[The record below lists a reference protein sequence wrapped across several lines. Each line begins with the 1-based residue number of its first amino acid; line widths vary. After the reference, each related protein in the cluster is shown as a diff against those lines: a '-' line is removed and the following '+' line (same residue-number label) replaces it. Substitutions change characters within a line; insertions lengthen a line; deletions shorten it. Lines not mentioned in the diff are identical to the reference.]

1 MTGRTRITA
10 ILVSSACLFPATA
23 GAQQRVEPVPGLT
36 DPPDAIVA
44 GPDGAMWA
52 SVEAN
57 PGRVARITTA
67 GEVTQ
72 QGVGGIGG
80 FPVNRHPSH
89 LVSHGGALWFVTS
102 GAPSS
107 FGRLTVLSPFT
118 GFSLVY
124 GRPTALADG
133 PDGALW
139 MTVDAG
145 PAQPDAITRFTPD
158 PRNEMTRTLQGQTEP
173 RQPISG
179 PDGALWFMEADRLG
193 RITPSGMLSYRA
205 IGGAALTA
213 LAADSTDLWY
223 AQGNSVR
230 RLDETTTYDIGS
242 PTSAL
247 AAGPDGAMWAATQHG
262 VVRIAAGEEPTTV
275 PIDATPLALAA
286 GPDGRLWVALDRDPY
301 LVKITVPP
309 AIADIAQDDAA
320 VSARVDPNGLTTTV
334 KAELRQADGSWNEI
348 SRAQIDVTATVR
360 LRLPEDLGPG
370 DHLVRITATNAAGST
385 SSRPLTISVPEPI
398 ATATPVPTA
407 SPTPTPTVTPASAPG
422 PVEGKSVEVEVVS
435 GEVSYRVPPES
446 TYTALEGSVTLPLGV
461 LLDTTDGKV
470 RVASQVDGAPQTG
483 TFNGG
488 KFTVTQTSTGM
499 TELALAGPL
508 DCSASERASIS
519 AKPKKKKKRSLWG
532 KDSGGSF
539 RTRGNGSVATVR
551 GTEWR
556 TEDTCAGTTIYVRK
570 GAVSVWPRRGGLSKL
585 LHAGQRLFSPRP

>member
-1 MTGRTRITA
+1 M
-10 ILVSSACLFPATA
+10 ACLSPATA
-23 GAQQRVEPVPGLT
+23 GAQQRVEPVAGLT
-36 DPPDAIVA
+36 DPPDAVVA
-44 GPDGAMWA
+44 GPDSAMWV

-57 PGRVARITTA
+57 PGRILRITPA

-89 LVSHGGALWFVTS
+89 IVSHGGALWFVTS
-102 GAPSS
+102 GGPQS
-107 FGRLTVLSPFT
+107 FARLNVFSPFA
-118 GFSLVY
+118 GFSLTY
-124 GRPTALADG
+124 GRPTALASG

-145 PAQPDAITRFTPD
+145 PLQPDAITRFTPD

-173 RQPISG
+173 RQLTAG

-193 RITPSGMLSYRA
+193 RITPSGMLSYRT

-213 LAADSTDLWY
+213 LASDSTDLWY
-223 AQGNSVR
+223 AQGSAVR
-230 RLDETTTYDIGS
+230 RLDGPTTHEIGS

-247 AAGPDGAMWAATQHG
+247 AVGPDGAMWAGIQGG
-262 VVRIAAGEEPTTV
+262 VVRIVAGEDPTTV
-275 PIDATPLALAA
+275 PLAPAARAIALAA
-286 GPDGRLWVALDRDPY
+286 GPDGRLWAALDRDPY

-309 AIADIAQDDAA
+309 AVGDIAQDDGA
-320 VSARVDPNGLTTTV
+320 VSARIKPNGLTTTV
-334 KAELRQADGSWNEI
+334 KAELRRPDGSWFEVA
-348 SRAQIDVTATVR
+348 RTQIDATATIRLPLPDLAPGEHVARVTATN
-360 LRLPEDLGPG
+360 
-370 DHLVRITATNAAGST
+370 TAGST
-385 SSRPLTISVPEPI
+385 SSRPLTIVVSEPEPT
-398 ATATPVPTA
+398 ATATPVATV
-407 SPTPTPTVTPASAPG
+407 SPTPTPTVTPTSTPG
-422 PVEGKSVEVEVVS
+422 PVEGKSVEVAVVS
-435 GEVSYRVPPES
+435 GEVSYRVPPET
-446 TYTALEGSVTLPLGV
+446 TYTAITGSVTLPLGV

-470 RVASQVDGAPQTG
+470 RVASQVDGKAQTA

-488 KFTVTQTSTGM
+488 KFTVAQTSTGM
-499 TELALAGPL
+499 TEMALAGPL
-508 DCSASERASIS
+508 QCTASERATTS

-556 TEDTCAGTTIYVRK
+556 TEDTCAGTTIYVRQ
-570 GAVSVWPRRGGLSKL
+570 GAVSVWPRRGGRSTL